1 MTGNPAASLV
11 RLGDGFDDGSP
22 VVEAGRRVGV
32 AFASDDPTGR
42 LPSGRSFILSPAD
55 TAGMDR
61 RLRRALTVGRAV
73 VHEVRT
79 ERVTFMAG
87 SIAYHAFVS
96 LLPLLLLVLAVVA
109 ALDRPGIERG
119 VVALAAALFSPG
131 AGDVLVAEL
140 RSASP
145 GVSLLGLVVLV
156 WGTLRIFRGLDTAFS
171 DIYETEAHNTLV
183 DQFGDGLLVLVCIG
197 AALLVGA
204 ALERALAFDGTLG
217 WVAGRAVL
225 VAGLALAFL
234 PMYYVFP
241 DEPGMTVREVL
252 PGVGFA
258 AVGLTAFASLFRV
271 YLEASGGGSG
281 GVLGGVLVF
290 LTWLYFSGLV
300 VLVGVVINAVF
311 SNRSRDVDIR
321 PVLGGH
327 PRRADHDVEAAETG
341 LDRDALVTAVE
352 RLRGDLRAGQALTV
366 TTGGD
371 SVTLPGPD
379 EVLVDVT
386 PSRFS
391 FLSDAVSVELRWSP
405 ASASPASADGDDLD
419 SRSSGNETG

>member
-1 MTGNPAASLV
+1 M
-11 RLGDGFDDGSP
+11 
-22 VVEAGRRVGV
+22 
-32 AFASDDPTGR
+32 
-42 LPSGRSFILSPAD
+42 
-55 TAGMDR
+55 
-61 RLRRALTVGRAV
+61 
-73 VHEVRT
+73 
-79 ERVTFMAG
+79 
-87 SIAYHAFVS
+87 
-96 LLPLLLLVLAVVA
+96 
-109 ALDRPGIERG
+109 
-119 VVALAAALFSPG
+119 
-131 AGDVLVAEL
+131 
-140 RSASP
+140 
-145 GVSLLGLVVLV
+145 
-156 WGTLRIFRGLDTAFS
+156 
-171 DIYETEAHNTLV
+171 
-183 DQFGDGLLVLVCIG
+183 
-197 AALLVGA
+197 
-204 ALERALAFDGTLG
+204 
-217 WVAGRAVL
+217 
-225 VAGLALAFL
+225 
-234 PMYYVFP
+234 
-241 DEPGMTVREVL
+241 
-252 PGVGFA
+252 
-258 AVGLTAFASLFRV
+258 
-271 YLEASGGGSG
+271 
-281 GVLGGVLVF
+281 LVF

-405 ASASPASADGDDLD
+405 ASASPESADGDDVD